1 MIMKKNAC
9 LVNNVAIS
17 IMSSLWMIMKGRCYK
32 KLCRVTCL
40 GVSVLVLLG
49 LALQAEAVAV
59 SFCPAAYFDAG
70 RGPRSVALVDL
81 NNDGKPDMVVANS
94 YDSSVTVRLGDGSGG
109 FGSVTAYGL
118 LGAEFPMTVVSADLN
133 GDGKADIVTA
143 NYISGDVSVLLGN
156 GDGTLQDA
164 VNISTTTF
172 PAETSG
178 PMSVA
183 IDDVNN
189 DGHKDLVV
197 ANYEGFTI
205 SVLIGDGSGGFGA
218 PINYFI
224 SFGPY
229 DVAIADFNKDGN
241 KDLVVLSGDQSAVYI
256 LIGDGSGGFGSPA
269 SIPVGSHPKSL
280 VVADLNSDSNP
291 DIAVASF
298 DDKKV
303 YVIYGNGDGTFQSA
317 VPYPV
322 GAGPHDIVVRDLNG
336 DGKPDIATADS
347 SGYTISVLLN
357 NGLGA
362 FGTAAFFPAG
372 NLPLSLAIAD
382 LNGDGKPDIVTANF
396 DSDNVAVLLNTT
408 PISPEQ
414 KITATLEYF
423 DTAVTSGELRGTGPG
438 NSASGKLGALRN
450 MIEQAGFLIRADNVA
465 GACQQLLDAYNRTD
479 GRPKPSDFVQGS
491 AAGKLAEK
499 ILELRSS
506 LNCSTT

>member
-9 LVNNVAIS
+9 LVKNVAIS

-49 LALQAEAVAV
+49 LALQAEALEV
-59 SFCPAAYFDAG
+59 SFSSAVYFVAG
-70 RGPRSVALVDL
+70 RGPRAVALVDL
-81 NNDGKPDMVVANS
+81 NNDHKPDMVVANS
-94 YDSSVTVRLGDGSGG
+94 YDGSVTVRLGDGSGG

-205 SVLIGDGSGGFGA
+205 SVLLGGGSGGFGP
-218 PINYFI
+218 PINYPI
-224 SFGPY
+224 VGPN
-229 DVAIADFNKDGN
+229 DVAIADFNKDGK
-241 KDLVVLSGDQSAVYI
+241 KDLVVLDGSNSAVYV
-256 LIGDGSGGFGSPA
+256 LLGDGSGGFGTPA
-269 SIPVGSHPKSL
+269 SITVGSHPKSL

-298 DDKKV
+298 DGNKV
-303 YVIYGNGDGTFQSA
+303 YVMNSKGDGTFQSA

-347 SGYTISVLLN
+347 SGYTVSVLLN

-382 LNGDGKPDIVTANF
+382 LNGDGTPDIVTANF

-408 PISPEQ
+408 PISLEQ

-423 DTAVTSGELRGTGPG
+423 DAAVTSGELGGTGSG

-450 MIEQAGFLIRADNVA
+450 MIEQAGVLIRADNIA

-506 LNCSTT
+506 LNCSTI